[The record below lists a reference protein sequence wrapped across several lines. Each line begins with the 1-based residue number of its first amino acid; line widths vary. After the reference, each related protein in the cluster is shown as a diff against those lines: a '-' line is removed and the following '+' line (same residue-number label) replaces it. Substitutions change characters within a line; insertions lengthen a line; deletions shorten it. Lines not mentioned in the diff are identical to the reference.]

1 MVLSYDSYTETIEKQ
16 KEKESE
22 LQIMKQQIQMLT
34 ESQKEIL
41 ECLRYPEKL
50 SLILKE

>member
-1 MVLSYDSYTETIEKQ
+1 MIRIQKFLE
-16 KEKESE
+16 KEKEKECE

-41 ECLRYPEKL
+41 ECLRY
-50 SLILKE
+50 SL